1 MHVFAICDNP
11 TRCIGLR
18 LAGFECHFLESTD
31 DLAALLD
38 NINKS
43 EVGVVI
49 VMAELT
55 RPQDLE
61 LLENFRIENTVPLL
75 LHC

>member
-1 MHVFAICDNP
+1 M
-11 TRCIGLR
+11 GLR
-18 LAGFECHFLESTD
+18 LAGFECHFLESVE
-31 DLAALLD
+31 DLATILD
-38 NINKS
+38 NIDKS

-75 LHC
+75 LHY